1 LGFWFLEKSR
11 RITMGGTYVFD
22 LETNGFLRE
31 GTKIHC
37 MVAINIKTREV
48 HRWDPNDIKS
58 GLDFLSNA
66 DHLIAHN
73 GIGFDYPFIRQL
85 HPDIKLPPMTDTLI
99 MSRLIYSD
107 MRDLDFKMREHHP
120 SYALPKNMN
129 GRHSLESWGYRLGNY
144 KGDFGKDQDWK
155 TYSPE
160 MLEYCVQDCE
170 VTLDLYEKL
179 KAKEYSQQSMR
190 LEHQF
195 ATIIHRQQ
203 QRGWAFDEKK
213 SSEIYAELVG
223 KRQVIKD
230 SMAEMFEGWWETM
243 KTPKNYKA
251 GEYVEVTKGELQ
263 RVLKTKVKTPA
274 EYKALM
280 KSIVPGE
287 LKKKHT
293 PFNPG
298 SRQHIYRVFAEKYK
312 WKPKV
317 FTKTGEP
324 KIDDT
329 VLQSLKYPE
338 AKVLSEYFLLDKRI
352 GQLAEGNQ
360 AWLRLVRAGRIHGSV
375 NTLGAVTG
383 RCTHS
388 HPNVAQTPANGVP
401 YGKDFRGLFI
411 ASKGMVLVGADAS
424 GLELRCLAHYMAHW
438 DKGAYTKVLLEGDVH
453 SVNQEAA
460 GLPTRD
466 NAKTFIY
473 GFLYGAG
480 DAKIGEIV
488 GSGRETGKFL
498 KEKFLKTLPALKSLV
513 SLVKQSAKKGYI
525 KGLDGRTL
533 KIRSEHAA
541 LNTLLQS
548 AGAIVMKYALV
559 EADRLIQSKGYIP
572 SNDYEFVGNI
582 HDEMQLEC
590 KPKISKDIG
599 DCMVKAIENATTHFN
614 FKCPLTGEYKIGE
627 SWKDTH

>member
-1 LGFWFLEKSR
+1 
-11 RITMGGTYVFD
+11 MGGTYVFD
-22 LETNGFLRE
+22 IETNGFLRE

-37 MVAINIKTREV
+37 MVAINVATREV
-48 HRWDPNDIKS
+48 HSWNPNDIKS
-58 GLDFLSNA
+58 GLDFLSSA

-73 GIGFDYPFIRQL
+73 GINFDYPFLRQVS
-85 HPDIKLPPMTDTLI
+85 PDIELPPLTDTLI

-107 MRDLDFKMREHHP
+107 MRDLDFNMKKANP
-120 SYALPKNMN
+120 SYALPGNMF

-155 TYSPE
+155 TYTPE
-160 MLEYCVQDCE
+160 MLEYCEQDCW
-170 VTLDLYEKL
+170 VTLDLYNKL
-179 KAKEYSQQSMR
+179 KAKEFSKKSMK
-190 LEHQF
+190 LEHKF
-195 ATIIHRQQ
+195 AEIIHRQQ
-203 QRGWAFDEKK
+203 QRGWAFDEQAASKL
-213 SSEIYAELVG
+213 YAELAA
-223 KRQVIKD
+223 KRQDIKA
-230 SMAEMFEGWWETM
+230 SMADMFPGWWEEM
-243 KTPKNYKA
+243 KTPKEYIYSGWVDLQNYSKKSKTELIQYVKLIHPEKTYKEI
-251 GEYVEVTKGELQ
+251 GEGIK
-263 RVLKTKVKTPA
+263 
-274 EYKALM
+274 
-280 KSIVPGE
+280 PGE

-317 FTKTGEP
+317 FTKGGEP
-324 KIDDT
+324 KVDET
-329 VLQSLKYPE
+329 VLQSLDYPE
-338 AKVLSEYFLLDKRI
+338 AKILSEYFLLDKRI

-360 AWLRLVRAGRIHGSV
+360 AWLRVVKNGRIHGSV

-388 HPNVAQTPANGVP
+388 HPNIAQVPASSAP
-401 YGKDFRGLFI
+401 YGEECRSLFI
-411 ASKGMVLVGADAS
+411 ASKDMVVVGADAS

-438 DKGAYTKVLLEGDVH
+438 DEGAYTKVLLEGDVH

-488 GSGRETGKFL
+488 GSGREAGKFL
-498 KEKFLKTLPALKSLV
+498 REKFLKTLPALG
-513 SLVKQSAKKGYI
+513 SLVKVVKQAATKGHI

-533 KIRSEHAA
+533 KIRHEHAA

-548 AGAIVMKYALV
+548 AGAIVMKYALI
-559 EADRLIQSKGYIP
+559 ETDRLIQEAGFIP
-572 SNDYEFVGNI
+572 GQDYEFIGNI

-590 KPKISKDIG
+590 FPDIAEAVG
-599 DCMVKAIENATTHFN
+599 SCMVKGIENATTYFK
-614 FKCPLTGEYKIGE
+614 FKCPLTGEYKVGD
-627 SWKDTH
+627 SWKMTH